1 MILNNWATTDTQT
14 GPNDSLYV
22 PVDPDYQPVIRA
34 ECGEYY
40 TVEGFWIGPLGVSML
55 KLWRTTNDGT
65 RKHANLPPHQVV
77 DMPDGSICTD
87 YELDCLLVRFR
98 ERTLET
104 C

>member
-1 MILNNWATTDTQT
+1 MILSNWITTDTD
-14 GPNDSLYV
+14 PADRLYT
-22 PVDPDYQPVIRA
+22 PVDPSYQPVIRA

-40 TVEGFWIGPLGVSML
+40 TVDGFWAGRIGVSML
-55 KLWRTTNDGT
+55 RLWRTTNDGT
-65 RKHANLPPHQVV
+65 KKSANLPPHQIV

-98 ERTLET
+98 ERTFEM